1 MKRMS
6 RLHKS
11 FVVLSLALLPSAAF
25 AQLYVSPGGTGT
37 PPCINAMTPCP
48 LIADALSTAVA
59 GDTIILGQGVYL
71 EQGLT
76 ILIGLTIKGAGLGLS
91 IIDALAPDRH
101 FVITAPS
108 GSIVTIK
115 DVTLG
120 NGYVGTANLTYTAG
134 GGAVLVSGG
143 ALELVQSEITQ
154 SEGYQGGA
162 ISCYVGCDGL
172 TVRDSRLAD
181 NEAVLGGG
189 AIYTQ
194 APTLVETSGLL
205 RNKSSSGNGG
215 AIYNYMTDLE
225 VRGSRVTHNK
235 AADAGGGIAS
245 QFGST
250 KILRSALIGNDTHSW
265 GGGVYVYGDAAV
277 AAGRLL
283 MLNSTFSGNTG
294 SNGGAIYQDG
304 AGDAWLGNVTMVD
317 NVATDVGGADDIAA
331 NGTTFTLSNSI
342 LTHPVGSTNPECGGA
357 LALAGSDNLIDTA
370 SCGIA
375 VTFWRGPINS
385 GALGPLDF
393 HGGPTQSYS
402 IIPGSVGT
410 GDPIDAVVG
419 GCFNPRSG
427 AALTQDQN
435 LHPRP
440 VGAAVLCDIGSF
452 EF

>member
-1 MKRMS
+1 MKRVS

-11 FVVLSLALLPSAAF
+11 LVVLSLALMPSAAF

-76 ILIGLTIKGAGLGLS
+76 IPIALTIQGAGLGLS
-91 IIDALAPDRH
+91 VIDALALDRH

-108 GSIVTIK
+108 GSVVTIK

-120 NGYVGTANLTYTAG
+120 NGTANPAQPAG

-143 ALELVQSEITQ
+143 TLELVRSEITA
-154 SEGYQGGA
+154 SDGYQGGA
-162 ISCYVGCDGL
+162 LSCYVGCEGL
-172 TVRDSRLAD
+172 TVRESKLTD

-194 APTLVETSGLL
+194 APTLVATSTLS
-205 RNKSSSGNGG
+205 RNTSSSGSGG
-215 AIYNYMTDLE
+215 AIYSYTTELT
-225 VRGSRVTHNK
+225 VRDSNIGYNE
-235 AADAGGGIAS
+235 AADGGGGIAS
-245 QFGST
+245 QFGQT
-250 KILRSALIGNDTHSW
+250 RILRSTLGGNATPSF
-265 GGGVYVYGDAAV
+265 GGGVNVYGDAAIAV
-277 AAGRLL
+277 GELHV
-283 MLNSTFSGNTG
+283 LNSTFSGNTG
-294 SNGGAIYQDG
+294 SDGGAIYQGG

-370 SCGIA
+370 SCGGA
-375 VTFWRGPINS
+375 VTFWRGAINS

-393 HGGPTQSYS
+393 HGGPTRSYS
-402 IIPGSVGT
+402 LIPGSVGT

-435 LHPRP
+435 LNPRP
-440 VGAAVLCDIGSF
+440 VGAAALCDIGSF